1 MRLPFFFEIQ
11 ITLDLLWRHMKVVA
25 LAGGVGGAKLAEG
38 LAQNLPPED
47 LTIIVNTGD
56 DFEHFGLQICPD
68 LDTVCYTLAGTANP
82 ATGWGRSDETWQA
95 LEVIGELGGPTWF
108 RLGDRDL
115 GLHLDR
121 TRRLRSGQSL
131 AQVTHHFCQVWGI
144 GVRVLPMSND
154 KVPTWVYTDEG
165 ELPFQEYFVH
175 RQCHPRVSGF
185 LFQGVEQANPTP
197 GVIEALEETDLVVIC
212 PSNPWVSVGPI
223 LALPGV
229 KPTIKASGC
238 PVVAVSPIIGGKAV
252 KGPAAKMYLELGIEP
267 SAFSVARHYGDL
279 LSGFVFDWV
288 DAGQADA
295 VRALGI
301 HPFTTQTIMN
311 TARDRSR
318 LSAETLAFGRQLLQ
332 GQS

>member
-1 MRLPFFFEIQ
+1 
-11 ITLDLLWRHMKVVA
+11 MKVVA

-38 LAQNLPPED
+38 LAQILTPED
-47 LTIIVNTGD
+47 LIIIVNNGD

-68 LDTVCYTLAGTANP
+68 LDTVCYTLAGIANP
-82 ATGWGRSDETWQA
+82 ATGWGRLDESWQA
-95 LEVIGELGGPTWF
+95 LEAIGELGGPTWF

-115 GLHLDR
+115 GLHLER

-144 GVRVLPMSND
+144 GARILPMSND

-185 LFQGVEQANPTP
+185 LFRGVEQANPTP
-197 GVIEALEETDLVVIC
+197 GVIEALKETDLVVIC

-229 KPTIKASGC
+229 KQAIKTSGC
-238 PVVAVSPIIGGKAV
+238 PVVAVSPIIGGQAV
-252 KGPAAKMYLELGIEP
+252 KGPAAKMYLELGIKP
-267 SAFSVARHYGDL
+267 SALSVARHYSDL
-279 LSGFVFDWV
+279 LSGFVFDLV
-288 DAGQADA
+288 DAEQADA
-295 VRALGI
+295 IRSLGI
-301 HPFTTQTIMN
+301 QPISTHTIMN
-311 TARDRSR
+311 TAGDRRR
-318 LSAETLAFGRQLLQ
+318 LSEETLALGQQLLK
-332 GQS
+332 GRS

>member
-1 MRLPFFFEIQ
+1 MRSLSFFE
-11 ITLDLLWRHMKVVA
+11 TLSALNRLRRRMKVVA

-38 LAQNLPPED
+38 LAQKLLPEQ

-68 LDTVCYTLAGTANP
+68 LDTVCYTLAGIANP
-82 ATGWGRSDETWQA
+82 ATGWGRSGESWRA
-95 LEVIGELGGPTWF
+95 LEAIGELGGPTWF

-115 GLHLDR
+115 GLHLER
-121 TRRLRSGQSL
+121 TRRLRSGQTL
-131 AQVTHHFCQVWGI
+131 AQVTHHFCQAWGI
-144 GVRVLPMSND
+144 GARILPMSND

-229 KPTIKASGC
+229 KPTLQTSGC
-238 PVVAVSPIIGGKAV
+238 PVVAVSPIIGGQAV
-252 KGPAAKMYLELGIEP
+252 KGPAAKMYSELGIEP
-267 SAFSVARHYGDL
+267 SALSVARHYGDL
-279 LSGFVFDWV
+279 LSGFILDEV
-288 DAGQADA
+288 DAGQADD
-295 VRALGI
+295 VRTLGI
-301 HPFTTQTIMN
+301 HPFTTQTLMN
-311 TARDRSR
+311 TARDRRR
-318 LSAETLAFGRQLLQ
+318 LSAETLAFGQQLLQ
-332 GQS
+332 E

>member
-1 MRLPFFFEIQ
+1 
-11 ITLDLLWRHMKVVA
+11 MKVVA

-38 LAQNLPPED
+38 LAQTLPPGD

-68 LDTVCYTLAGTANP
+68 LDTVCYTLAGIANP
-82 ATGWGRSDETWQA
+82 ATGWGRLDESWQA
-95 LEVIGELGGPTWF
+95 LEAIGELGGPTWF

-115 GLHLDR
+115 GLHLER

-144 GVRVLPMSND
+144 GPRILPMSND

-185 LFQGVEQANPTP
+185 LFRGVEQANPTP
-197 GVIEALEETDLVVIC
+197 GVIEALKETDLVVIC

-229 KPTIKASGC
+229 KQAVISSGC
-238 PVVAVSPIIGGKAV
+238 PVVAVSPIIGGQAV

-267 SAFSVARHYGDL
+267 SALSVARHYSDL
-279 LSGFVFDWV
+279 LSGFVFDLV
-288 DAGQADA
+288 DAEQADA
-295 VRALGI
+295 IRSLGI
-301 HPFTTQTIMN
+301 QPISTHTIMN
-311 TARDRSR
+311 TVGDRHR
-318 LSAETLAFGRQLLQ
+318 LSAETLAFGQQLLQ
-332 GQS
+332 GGS